1 MDDLLSIAVSNAVAA
16 TILAV
21 AAIAVGAVCRRPA
34 LVHGLWLLVLLKL
47 VTPPLVY
54 IPVAWP
60 MGTESEREV
69 VIREEPA
76 IEPSGGSRFARPT
89 LQPQEQTAPVADLP
103 ESEEGVADIEAL
115 PPSEEPSRPASVAP
129 DLWPQMLRI
138 AWAVGALAWFVLV
151 LERLHHFRRLLR
163 FARPAPPAL
172 QERTR
177 RLARSLGLKS
187 CPRVR
192 LLPGRIAPMLWA
204 IGGPP
209 RLLVPADLLGV
220 LSDEQLDTLLVHELA
235 HLRRRDHWVRV
246 LEFVVMGLYWWHP
259 VVWYARREM
268 REAEEQCC
276 DAWVIST
283 LPDTGRTYASALLDT
298 LDFLSTAQSAV
309 PPLASGLGQI
319 ADLKRRLTM
328 IMQGNTPRSLTW
340 PGCLAVIALGL
351 TFLPMLP
358 SLHGEPL
365 RDDDE
370 REEIKDAKKEIEK
383 AKADLE
389 REMAELAKRIN
400 ELARTEQKLAT
411 ESVRKALVQ
420 VEKAKPRIGSVVSNA
435 TIRIEITLPADEK
448 MDPNEV
454 IKEIRKALPE
464 GLRNKV
470 AVRSLPVTQQLHIQI
485 APPGAPAATTPV
497 PPQPPRPAGPNF
509 RTPATTRG
517 DTSAPLSKSSEK
529 RINDLEKKLERV
541 LEELHE
547 LRKQMK
553 QPHGGGA
560 SAPEPVPG
568 AEDVSVPAPL
578 PATSPGVAPL
588 APAPGVAPLAPTPP
602 APPGVAPV
610 APAPPAPAAAP
621 NRPAAPPPPPPGTP
635 PPPEPSA
642 RRLPNPY
649 GEYRFA
655 C

>member
-16 TILAV
+16 TVLAA
-21 AAIAVGAVCRRPA
+21 AAIAVGTVYRRPA

-60 MGTESEREV
+60 IGAEAESEV
-69 VIREEPA
+69 AAVREEPT
-76 IEPSGGSRFARPT
+76 IELSCEPPFARPT
-89 LQPQEQTAPVADLP
+89 LQLQEQTTPVADLP
-103 ESEEGVADIEAL
+103 DSEEGVPAIHVL
-115 PPSEEPSRPASVAP
+115 PTVEETSLPASPAP
-129 DLWPQMLRI
+129 QFWPQILRI
-138 AWAVGALAWFVLV
+138 VWAVGALAWFVLV
-151 LERLHHFRRLLR
+151 VERLHHFRRLLR
-163 FARPAPPAL
+163 FARPAPAAL

-177 RLARSLGLKS
+177 RLARSLGLRY

-259 VVWYARREM
+259 VVWYARREL

-276 DAWVIST
+276 DAWVVST

-298 LDFLSTAQSAV
+298 LDFLSTAQAAV

-370 REEIKDAKKEIEK
+370 REQIRDAKKEIEK

-389 REMAELAKRIN
+389 REMAELAKKIN

-420 VEKAKPRIGSVVSNA
+420 VEKAQPKVGKVVRNG
-435 TIRIEITLPADEK
+435 TVHIEITLPADEK
-448 MDPNEV
+448 MDLNEV
-454 IKEIRKALPE
+454 IEEIQKALPE
-464 GLRNKV
+464 KLRNKI
-470 AVRSLPVTQQLHIQI
+470 AVRSLPGTQQLHIQI
-485 APPGAPAATTPV
+485 GRPGVSAATTTV

-509 RTPATTRG
+509 RTPPTPRG
-517 DTSAPLSKSSEK
+517 DTNVPLSKSSEK

-547 LRKQMK
+547 LRKQMR

-560 SAPEPVPG
+560 SAPEPIPG
-568 AEDVSVPAPL
+568 AADVPAPA
-578 PATSPGVAPL
+578 PSPDAPPGVTP
-588 APAPGVAPLAPTPP
+588 VAPV
-602 APPGVAPV
+602 PGVAPV
-610 APAPPAPAAAP
+610 APVPTTPPAVPTPPAATPPPAPGTLP
-621 NRPAAPPPPPPGTP
+621 LPPG
-635 PPPEPSA
+635 PSA

>member
-16 TILAV
+16 TVLAV
-21 AAIAVGAVCRRPA
+21 AAIAVGAVYRRPA

-69 VIREEPA
+69 VVREEPA
-76 IEPSGGSRFARPT
+76 IELSGGSSEARPT
-89 LQPQEQTAPVADLP
+89 LPLQEQTIPVADLP
-103 ESEEGVADIEAL
+103 DSEEDVPGIQVV
-115 PPSEEPSRPASVAP
+115 PTVEEPSRPALVASP
-129 DLWPQMLRI
+129 LWPQILRI
-138 AWAVGALAWFVLV
+138 VWAFGALAWFVLV

-163 FARPAPPAL
+163 FARPAPAAL
-172 QERTR
+172 QERAR
-177 RLARSLGLKS
+177 RLARSLGLS
-187 CPRVR
+187 HCPRVR

-209 RLLVPADLLGV
+209 RLLVPADLLSV

-259 VVWYARREM
+259 VVWYARREL

-276 DAWVIST
+276 DAWVVST

-298 LDFLSTAQSAV
+298 LDFLSTAQAAV

-351 TFLPMLP
+351 TLLPMLP

-370 REEIKDAKKEIEK
+370 REQIQDAKKEIEK

-389 REMAELAKRIN
+389 REMAELAKKIN

-420 VEKAKPRIGSVVSNA
+420 VEKAQPKIGKVVKNA
-435 TIRIEITLPADEK
+435 TVRIEITLPADEK
-448 MDPNEV
+448 MDANEI
-454 IKEIRKALPE
+454 IKEIQKALPE
-464 GLRNKV
+464 KLRSKV
-470 AVRSLPVTQQLHIQI
+470 AVRSLPEMQQLHIQLGR
-485 APPGAPAATTPV
+485 PGMLAGTAPV
-497 PPQPPRPAGPNF
+497 PPRSAGPAYSP
-509 RTPATTRG
+509 PAV
-517 DTSAPLSKSSEK
+517 SPAYPNAPLSKSSEK

-568 AEDVSVPAPL
+568 SEDVSVPAPL
-578 PATSPGVAPL
+578 PAT
-588 APAPGVAPLAPTPP
+588 
-602 APPGVAPV
+602 PPGVAPTT
-610 APAPPAPAAAP
+610 PPPPAPAVAP
-621 NRPAAPPPPPPGTP
+621 NRPSAPPPPPGTP

>member
-1 MDDLLSIAVSNAVAA
+1 VDDLLSIVVSNAVAA
-16 TILAV
+16 TVLAV
-21 AAIAVGAVCRRPA
+21 AAIAVGAVYRRPA

-60 MGTESEREV
+60 MGAESEPEV
-69 VIREEPA
+69 AAGREEPT
-76 IEPSGGSRFARPT
+76 IELPGGPRFARPT
-89 LQPQEQTAPVADLP
+89 LQLQEQTIPGADLP
-103 ESEEGVADIEAL
+103 DSEEGVPDLEVL
-115 PPSEEPSRPASVAP
+115 PTAEELSRPASVASP
-129 DLWPQMLRI
+129 LWPQILRI
-138 AWAVGALAWFVLV
+138 VWAFGALAWFVLV
-151 LERLHHFRRLLR
+151 VERLHHFRRLLR
-163 FARPAPPAL
+163 FARPAPAAL
-172 QERTR
+172 QDRAR
-177 RLARSLGLKS
+177 RLARSLGLRY

-235 HLRRRDHWVRV
+235 HLRRRDHWVRL

-259 VVWYARREM
+259 VVWYARREL

-276 DAWVIST
+276 DAWVVST

-298 LDFLSTAQSAV
+298 LDFLSTAQAAV

-340 PGCLAVIALGL
+340 PGCLAVITLGL
-351 TFLPMLP
+351 TLLPMLP
-358 SLHGEPL
+358 SLHGEPPTTEE
-365 RDDDE
+365 E
-370 REEIKDAKKEIEK
+370 REQIEDAKKDIEK

-389 REMAELAKRIN
+389 REMAELVKRIN
-400 ELARTEQKLAT
+400 ELARTEQRLVN
-411 ESVRKALVQ
+411 ESVRKTLVQ
-420 VEKAKPRIGSVVSNA
+420 VEKAKPHISGVVRNA
-435 TIRIEITLPADEK
+435 TVRIEITLPADEK
-448 MDPNEV
+448 VDPNEV
-454 IKEIRKALPE
+454 IKEIQKALPE
-464 GLRNKV
+464 NLRKKV
-470 AVRSLPVTQQLHIQI
+470 AVRSLPATQQLHLQI
-485 APPGAPAATTPV
+485 APPGVSFTT
-497 PPQPPRPAGPNF
+497 PPQPPRPAGPNIP
-509 RTPATTRG
+509 TPTAIRGVTT
-517 DTSAPLSKSSEK
+517 APLSKSSEK

-547 LRKQMK
+547 LRKQMR

-560 SAPEPVPG
+560 SAPEPIPG
-568 AEDVSVPAPL
+568 AAGVPAP
-578 PATSPGVAPL
+578 APL
-588 APAPGVAPLAPTPP
+588 PP

-610 APAPPAPAAAP
+610 APAPGVAPVAPVPTTPPAVPTPPAATP
-621 NRPAAPPPPPPGTP
+621 LPIPGTP
-635 PPPEPSA
+635 PLPPGPSA